1 MATISIHASIHASIM
16 CFIFSS
22 SSVHQLLQLID
33 PCCWEITIPLLH
45 VQYSCPLTHSCPGFN
60 SPFNESTY
68 SGETQVIASTESP
81 SHVLPPDP
89 GIRSSTC
96 SGPPHPSLFHSRQD
110 LTQNLGLPL
119 PSSPPAWSLLSVG
132 LQEPT
137 TVPHFILFKI
147 RFCT

>member
-1 MATISIHASIHASIM
+1 MFRYSLKFQGYSQDLSQWWGNTSALMDVHSLHCPSIHASICPSIM
-16 CFIFSS
+16 CFVFSS

-68 SGETQVIASTESP
+68 AGEAEVIASTESP

-89 GIRSSTC
+89 GMRSSTC
-96 SGPPHPSLFHSRQD
+96 SGPPAHRSFTAGR
-110 LTQNLGLPL
+110 
-119 PSSPPAWSLLSVG
+119 
-132 LQEPT
+132 
-137 TVPHFILFKI
+137 ILH
-147 RFCT
+147 RT